1 MNVTAIKDIRKEVK
15 KYIDFADDKTVKM
28 IYAMLEV
35 EQREDAWADEAFIT
49 EMDRRTKEYESG
61 TARLFTLEE
70 MENNA
75 RTAFKQHKK

>member
-61 TARLFTLEE
+61 TARLFTLDE

>member
-1 MNVTAIKDIRKEVK
+1 MGAAAVKDIRKEVK
-15 KYIDFADDKTVKM
+15 KYIDHADDKTVKM

-35 EQREDAWADEAFIT
+35 EQREDAWTDKAFIA

-61 TARLFTLEE
+61 KAKLFTLEE

-75 RTAFKQHKK
+75 RKAFKQSKK